1 MTAVANHLWQ
11 STLFALV
18 VWLVALVLKNQ
29 RAQIRYALWLAASL
43 KFLIPFSLL
52 AAAAAWIPWR
62 AAPAASPQTTIVYT
76 LNQPFSPPPSFHPA
90 SAPTKNPQSPLP
102 AVWFL
107 GAAAVVSS
115 WMVRWWRLAKLARR
129 ASPVSVRQG
138 IRVMSSPARIE
149 PGVFGILRPVLIL
162 PAGIAE
168 HLSDSQ
174 LDAVIEHELCH
185 VRRRD
190 NLAAAI
196 HMIAEAVFWFHP
208 LVWWIETQL
217 VKERERACDEEVL
230 ARGSDPEA
238 YAEAILK
245 TCRFYME
252 SPLPCVAGVT
262 GSDLKRRIEEIMS
275 RPRIRNL
282 DAGRKLLLAAAAL
295 AAIAVPVT
303 VNMRAQP
310 AERLAFEVA
319 SVKESKNTNP
329 RQMNM
334 QFLPGGRFS
343 AKGVPLLLVVI
354 TAYDLPFQSDR
365 ISGAPDWTMKTTY
378 DIEATGAIPAGTSV
392 HDRNEKMR
400 LMLQTLLADRFKMVI
415 RRETKERAVYVVTVA
430 RGGPKM
436 QRAAVEENDCDASE
450 NLGDSVAC
458 HSFVGGQGRGIHAQ
472 AGSISDLASWVSN
485 WADRP
490 VIDKTGVT
498 GLFKIETE
506 GWSPMRPRLPRPPDQ
521 EPTAEDRAFSDP
533 STPTLFTIFDR
544 LGLKLEP
551 AKAPV
556 ESFVIERAE
565 RPSEN

>member
-18 VWLVALVLKNQ
+18 VWLVALALKNQ
-29 RAQIRYALWLAASL
+29 RAQIRYALWLAASV
-43 KFLIPFSLL
+43 KFLIPFSLV
-52 AAAAAWIPWR
+52 AAAAAWIPWS
-62 AAPAASPQTTIVYT
+62 APPAASPQAVIVYT

-90 SAPTKNPQSPLP
+90 SAPTPTPQSPLP

-107 GAAAVVSS
+107 GAAAVGTS

-138 IRVMSSPARIE
+138 IPVMSSPARIE

-162 PAGIAE
+162 PAGIAG
-168 HLSDSQ
+168 HLSNQQ

-208 LVWWIETQL
+208 LVWWIEAQL

-230 ARGSDPEA
+230 ARGSDPQA

-245 TCRFYME
+245 TCRFYIE
-252 SPLPCVAGVT
+252 SPLSCVAGVT
-262 GSDLKRRIEEIMS
+262 GSDLRRRIEEIMS
-275 RPRIRNL
+275 RPSVRNL
-282 DAGRKLLLAAAAL
+282 DFGRKLLLAAAGL
-295 AAIAVPVT
+295 AAIAAPVT
-303 VNMRAQP
+303 VAMRAQP

-319 SVKESKNTNP
+319 SIKESKATDP
-329 RQMNM
+329 RQMGI

-343 AKGVPLLLVVI
+343 AKGIPLVILVQE
-354 TAYDLPFQSDR
+354 AYDLPFQSDR
-365 ISGAPDWTMKTTY
+365 ITGWQDWMLKTRY
-378 DIEATGAIPAGTSV
+378 DIEATGVIPAGATV
-392 HDRNEKMR
+392 RARNEKMR
-400 LMLQTLLADRFKMVI
+400 LMLQTLLAERFKMVV
-415 RRETKERAVYVVTVA
+415 RRETKERAVYAITVGK
-430 RGGPKM
+430 GGPKL
-436 QRAAVEENDCDASE
+436 QRASVEEKDCTDSD
-450 NLGDSVAC
+450 NFGDPTAC
-458 HSFVGGQGRGIHAQ
+458 HSFGGGQGRGIHAQ

-490 VIDKTGVT
+490 VIDKTGIT

-533 STPTLFTIFDR
+533 STPTLFVIFDR
-544 LGLKLEP
+544 LGLKLESS
-551 AKAPV
+551 KAPI
-556 ESFVIERAE
+556 ETFVIESAE
-565 RPSEN
+565 RPTEN